1 MRKEERVERVLNVI
15 DEMFPDAK
23 CELKHK
29 NPWQLLIAVMMSAQT
44 TDKSVNAITEH
55 LFQKYQSV
63 DDFANADLKEL
74 ENDIRKI
81 GLYRNKAKN
90 IIGICQ
96 ALIRDFNG
104 EVPKTH
110 KELETLPGVGRKTAN
125 VVLSVAFEQPALAVD
140 THVERVSK
148 RLKLAKKDDT
158 VLEVEKKLC
167 KAIPRQRWIK
177 THHQLIFFGRY
188 FCKATSPMCLE
199 CPLFDICNDP
209 IRLKKKPIE
218 I

>member
-15 DEMFPDAK
+15 DDMFPDAK
-23 CELKHK
+23 CELKHE

-63 DDFANADLKEL
+63 EDFANADLKEL

-148 RLKLAKKDDT
+148 RLKLAKKDDS
-158 VLEVEKKLC
+158 VLDVEKKLC
-167 KAIPRQRWIK
+167 KAIPKQRWIK

-218 I
+218 M

>member
-1 MRKEERVERVLNVI
+1 MISKKKALEMMDVI

-23 CELKHK
+23 CELKHE

-199 CPLFDICNDP
+199 CPLFDICSDP

-218 I
+218 M

>member
-23 CELKHK
+23 CELKHE

-148 RLKLAKKDDT
+148 RLKLAKKDDS

-188 FCKATSPMCLE
+188 FCKATSPMCME
-199 CPLFDICNDP
+199 CPLFDICNEP

-218 I
+218 M

>member
-1 MRKEERVERVLNVI
+1 MRKEERVERVLKVI
-15 DEMFPDAK
+15 DDMFPDAK
-23 CELKHK
+23 CELKHE

-63 DDFANADLKEL
+63 EDFANADLKEL

-148 RLKLAKKDDT
+148 RLKLAKKDDS
-158 VLEVEKKLC
+158 VLDVEKKLC
-167 KAIPRQRWIK
+167 KAIPKQRWIK

-218 I
+218 M

>member
-1 MRKEERVERVLNVI
+1 MRKEERVERVLNV
-15 DEMFPDAK
+15 PDAK
-23 CELKHK
+23 CELKHE

-63 DDFANADLKEL
+63 EDFANADLKEL

-199 CPLFDICNDP
+199 CPLFDICSDP

-218 I
+218 M

>member
-23 CELKHK
+23 CELKHE

-90 IIGICQ
+90 IISICQ

-199 CPLFDICNDP
+199 CPLFDICSDP

-218 I
+218 M

>member
-23 CELKHK
+23 CELKHE

-199 CPLFDICNDP
+199 CPLFDICSDP

-218 I
+218 M

>member
-23 CELKHK
+23 CELKHE
-29 NPWQLLIAVMMSAQT
+29 NPWQLLIAVMMSVQT

-199 CPLFDICNDP
+199 CPLFDICSDP

-218 I
+218 M

>member
-23 CELKHK
+23 CELKHE

-63 DDFANADLKEL
+63 EDFANADLKEL

-148 RLKLAKKDDT
+148 RLKLAKKGDS

-188 FCKATSPMCLE
+188 FCKATSPMCME
-199 CPLFDICNDP
+199 CPLFDICNEP

-218 I
+218 M

>member
-1 MRKEERVERVLNVI
+1 M
-15 DEMFPDAK
+15 
-23 CELKHK
+23 
-29 NPWQLLIAVMMSAQT
+29 
-44 TDKSVNAITEH
+44 
-55 LFQKYQSV
+55 
-63 DDFANADLKEL
+63 
-74 ENDIRKI
+74 
-81 GLYRNKAKN
+81 
-90 IIGICQ
+90 
-96 ALIRDFNG
+96 
-104 EVPKTH
+104 
-110 KELETLPGVGRKTAN
+110 PGVGRKTAN

-199 CPLFDICNDP
+199 CPLFDICSDP

-218 I
+218 M

>member
-23 CELKHK
+23 CELKHE

>member
-23 CELKHK
+23 CELKHE

-148 RLKLAKKDDT
+148 RLKLAKKDDS

-199 CPLFDICNDP
+199 CPLFDICSDP

-218 I
+218 M

>member
-23 CELKHK
+23 CELKHE

-63 DDFANADLKEL
+63 EDFANADLKEL

-148 RLKLAKKDDT
+148 RLKLAKKDDS

-188 FCKATSPMCLE
+188 FCKATSPMCME
-199 CPLFDICNDP
+199 CPLFDICNEP

-218 I
+218 M

>member
-1 MRKEERVERVLNVI
+1 MRKGERVERVLNVI

-23 CELKHK
+23 CELKHE

-63 DDFANADLKEL
+63 EDFANADLKEL

-148 RLKLAKKDDT
+148 RLKLAKKGDS

-188 FCKATSPMCLE
+188 FCKATSPMCME
-199 CPLFDICNDP
+199 CPLFDICNEP

-218 I
+218 M